1 MAGELSWFTAWDCG
15 LFRVINSLFSSS
27 FFDWLMPI
35 ISRWSLWQIP
45 FGILWLIYMIRGRKR
60 ARLIGVFAILVVVL
74 TDQVS
79 SALVKPFVQRERPC
93 NVLASVHYYD
103 DGKWI
108 MTDKFGLTTYRSPTD
123 YSFPSSHA
131 TNMAGQAIYWGYFYP
146 QVAPL
151 FYLAAIVVGY
161 SRVYLGHHYPSD
173 VVGGYLLALVLA
185 LLVAFP
191 LRAWVLPDS

>member
-1 MAGELSWFTAWDCG
+1 MTGELSWFTVWDCG
-15 LFRVINSLFSSS
+15 LFRVINSLFTSS

-35 ISRWSLWQIP
+35 LSKWSLWQIP
-45 FGILWLIYMIRGRKR
+45 FGIVWLIYMIRGRKR
-60 ARLIGVFAILVVVL
+60 ARLIGVFAIVVVVM

-79 SALVKPFVQRERPC
+79 SAIVKPFVQRERPC

-108 MTDKFGLTTYRSPTD
+108 VTDKFGLTTYKSS

-151 FYLAAIVVGY
+151 LYLVAIVVGY
-161 SRVYLGHHYPSD
+161 SRVYLGLHYPSD
-173 VVGGYLLALVLA
+173 IVGGYLLALVLT

-191 LRAWVLPDS
+191 LRTWILPDS